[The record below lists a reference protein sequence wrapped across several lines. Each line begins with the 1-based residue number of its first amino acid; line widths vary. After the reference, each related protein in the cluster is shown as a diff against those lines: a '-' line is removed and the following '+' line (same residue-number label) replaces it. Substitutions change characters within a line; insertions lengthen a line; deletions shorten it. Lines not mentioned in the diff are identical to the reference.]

1 MFKCNINIVMV
12 VYSPKA
18 LQIHA
23 TSRTKAIMEN
33 LSMVPAAG
41 IKS

>member
-23 TSRTKAIMEN
+23 TSRTKAIVEN